1 MKTITSRKL
10 AMEYIRKA
18 AEEGMDILFKP
29 MAYLGK
35 YEGTIIVWDIHNKG
49 YHVSIMKVTRDTWF
63 LNLIREGFGQEMMK
77 EYEAKEGDLAPSL
90 AYVKE
95 FIRENMKEI

>member
-1 MKTITSRKL
+1 
-10 AMEYIRKA
+10 
-18 AEEGMDILFKP
+18 
-29 MAYLGK
+29 
-35 YEGTIIVWDIHNKG
+35 
-49 YHVSIMKVTRDTWF
+49 MKVTRDTWF

-77 EYEAKEGDLAPSL
+77 EYEAKDGDLAPSL